1 MWESDACA
9 DRMLSFVS
17 FRYHLLF
24 FYRPVT
30 PQVHGTNDNGQPEPP
45 MLQQA
50 MMAQQRMDAIGRS
63 ISEELRVLF
72 LAYRHRTT
80 ALEYVVHPMIIQNP
94 FTFVPVTYMC
104 PAIPHVIVYASVCKA
119 WKESI
124 VRVVGNKNLLDFRR
138 LLGASYQR
146 HLVCH
151 WIHGST
157 EDKFRFHADLLP
169 EVRLLA
175 VCDPLQ

>member
-24 FYRPVT
+24 FYQPVT

-50 MMAQQRMDAIGRS
+50 MMAQRRMDAIGRS

-72 LAYRHRTT
+72 LAYRHRATCDRIGVCCASDDYTKSVHIRSRDLYVSGDPACDCIRQCVQGVERIHRASCWQQKSARLSSSSGSVLSTT
-80 ALEYVVHPMIIQNP
+80 SSLSLDPRVDGRQVSLP
-94 FTFVPVTYMC
+94 C
-104 PAIPHVIVYASVCKA
+104 RSASR
-119 WKESI
+119 S
-124 VRVVGNKNLLDFRR
+124 
-138 LLGASYQR
+138 
-146 HLVCH
+146 
-151 WIHGST
+151 
-157 EDKFRFHADLLP
+157 
-169 EVRLLA
+169 
-175 VCDPLQ
+175 

>member
-50 MMAQQRMDAIGRS
+50 MMSQRRMDAIGRS

-72 LAYRHRTT
+72 LAYRHRAT
-80 ALEYVVHPMIIQNP
+80 ALEYVVHPMIIQNLL
-94 FTFVPVTYMC
+94 TFVPVTYMS
-104 PAIPHVIVYASVCKA
+104 PAIPHVIVTPVCA
-119 WKESI
+119 
-124 VRVVGNKNLLDFRR
+124 RRGKNP
-138 LLGASYQR
+138 S
-146 HLVCH
+146 C
-151 WIHGST
+151 
-157 EDKFRFHADLLP
+157 E
-169 EVRLLA
+169 LLA
-175 VCDPLQ
+175 TKICSTFVVFWERPVNDI

>member
-30 PQVHGTNDNGQPEPP
+30 PQVHGTNDSGQPEPP
-45 MLQQA
+45 MLQKA
-50 MMAQQRMDAIGRS
+50 MMAQRRMDAIGRS

-72 LAYRHRTT
+72 LAYRHRAT
-80 ALEYVVHPMIIQNP
+80 ALEYVVHPMIIQSP
-94 FTFVPVTYMC
+94 FTFVPVTYMS

-124 VRVVGNKNLLDFRR
+124 DRASCWQQKSARLSSSSGSVLSTTSSLSLDPRVDGRQVSLPCRS
-138 LLGASYQR
+138 ASR
-146 HLVCH
+146 
-151 WIHGST
+151 S
-157 EDKFRFHADLLP
+157 
-169 EVRLLA
+169 
-175 VCDPLQ
+175 